1 MAFVHCMCMTD
12 GCCCQSYR
20 EGKTN
25 LCVTCLHHVD
35 YHAKGFWKD
44 DEFHLVSLP
53 SLSVAPIV
61 PTPVSKAP
69 MITSSLPSAE
79 RSLLFKKYHG
89 SRALANSSCRTPI
102 SSGLSNS
109 STVTGKSR
117 TILKQPVAAVTLTHI
132 EKLILMDREGEI
144 PLRPIDEA
152 RVKGTIFTNIEF
164 SHSALLRCI
173 KESTYKESG
182 MQYQY
187 YIYTLDHK
195 KKRKLV
201 ASNFSEQNFP
211 STPSDIHAICL
222 EKTVILCHKCSDD
235 DCFTIP
241 QSERHA
247 LPEYTENVI
256 DLVHSDSE
264 TSYVSQPENSPER
277 KSFSTH
283 GPEIKCEFDSYKSYS
298 SHRPERQYEE
308 EYQKSYA
315 SHRPER
321 QYEEEY
327 QKSYASHRPER
338 QYEEE
343 SQKSYASHRP
353 ERQYEE
359 EYQKSYASRRPK
371 HQYEEESQKLSS
383 TRGPERKDEEES
395 QKLSSTRGPERKDEE
410 ESLKP
415 SSTHGPER
423 KDEEESLKP
432 SSTRGSKRKD
442 EEESQKPSSTRGSKR
457 KLLEESQKPSSTHG
471 SERKDEEES
480 QKPSLSQV

>member
-1 MAFVHCMCMTD
+1 
-12 GCCCQSYR
+12 
-20 EGKTN
+20 
-25 LCVTCLHHVD
+25 
-35 YHAKGFWKD
+35 
-44 DEFHLVSLP
+44 
-53 SLSVAPIV
+53 
-61 PTPVSKAP
+61 

-89 SRALANSSCRTPI
+89 SRAIANSSCRTPI

-327 QKSYASHRPER
+327 QKSYASHRPKH
-338 QYEEE
+338 QYKEE
-343 SQKSYASHRP
+343 SQKP
-353 ERQYEE
+353 
-359 EYQKSYASRRPK
+359 
-371 HQYEEESQKLSS
+371 SS
-383 TRGPERKDEEES
+383 TRGLEHKDD
-395 QKLSSTRGPERKDEE
+395 K
-410 ESLKP
+410 
-415 SSTHGPER
+415 
-423 KDEEESLKP
+423 ESLKP
-432 SSTRGSKRKD
+432 SSTRGLEHKDDKESQKPSSTHGTERKDDKESQKPSSTHGLERKD
-442 EEESQKPSSTRGSKR
+442 EEESQKPSSTHGFKR
-457 KLLEESQKPSSTHG
+457 KLLEESQKPSFTHG

-480 QKPSLSQV
+480 NKPSLSSNDYRADERLNTL